1 MSSHA
6 HSRRSAPSPAARA
19 SERHPLAAASMRY
32 PRPAVPIEQATE
44 QKRAQVAPN
53 PLWVI
58 AIGMGVF
65 FAATALIMMFD

>member
-1 MSSHA
+1 MNA
-6 HSRRSAPSPAARA
+6 HVRIRRSSPSPAARA
-19 SERHPLAAASMRY
+19 NGPHQVVAASIRHPYSLA
-32 PRPAVPIEQATE
+32 PIEQAAE
-44 QKRAQVAPN
+44 QTRAQAAPN